1 MPTTP
6 ASAHIAAPASLI
18 DSPQAAWRLLTTLG
32 LVVLGNSSM
41 YVVSVVLPAVQ
52 AEFGVGRADASL
64 PYTLMMV
71 CLGLGGLWTGR
82 MADRHGLMPVLCV
95 GAVAVCGGFVWAGLS
110 GSIWIFGLAHGLMG
124 LVGSS
129 ATFAPLMA
137 DTALW
142 WNRQHGIEA
151 IGWRQTYVLMGLVC
165 GAGMLLLA
173 LRMRQRAPMVLMDVA
188 ASAVPASSSPSAE
201 GAALGASASPATAS
215 APLVPLALDRSR
227 PFGLRPVHAQLLL
240 CVAGVACC
248 VAMAMPQVHIVAYCT
263 DLGFGAARGAE
274 MLSLMLACG
283 IVSRLVSGVI
293 CDRIGGVRP
302 LLVGSALQGVGLM
315 LFLPFDGLVPL
326 YVISAM
332 FGLFQGGIVPAYA
345 IIIREYF
352 APQEAGARVGAVIMA
367 TLIGMALGG
376 WMSGWIFDVT
386 GSYQAAFI
394 NGMGWNL
401 LNLSIMGWLYW
412 RGRGPGGGGGRG
424 GAPGGIE
431 GTPAPQL

>member
-1 MPTTP
+1 MIGIIGHVDALTERRHAQIRVKLHRMRTTP

-110 GSIWIFGLAHGLMG
+110 GSIWVFGLAHGLMG

-129 ATFAPLMA
+129 ATFAPLIA

-142 WNRQHGIEA
+142 WNRRRGIAVAICASGNYIAGALWPPIVQHGIEA

-173 LRMRQRAPMVLMDVA
+173 LRMRQRAPMVLMDA
-188 ASAVPASSSPSAE
+188 AAVVPASSSPSAG
-201 GAALGASASPATAS
+201 GAALGAAASPATAS

-248 VAMAMPQVHIVAYCT
+248 VAMAMPHGVMECVN
-263 DLGFGAARGAE
+263 
-274 MLSLMLACG
+274 G
-283 IVSRLVSGVI
+283 IFEIFPKKNCSNTSTMGYSGVLNVEWI
-293 CDRIGGVRP
+293 A
-302 LLVGSALQGVGLM
+302 LL
-315 LFLPFDGLVPL
+315 
-326 YVISAM
+326 
-332 FGLFQGGIVPAYA
+332 
-345 IIIREYF
+345 
-352 APQEAGARVGAVIMA
+352 
-367 TLIGMALGG
+367 
-376 WMSGWIFDVT
+376 
-386 GSYQAAFI
+386 
-394 NGMGWNL
+394 
-401 LNLSIMGWLYW
+401 
-412 RGRGPGGGGGRG
+412 
-424 GAPGGIE
+424 
-431 GTPAPQL
+431 

>member
-110 GSIWIFGLAHGLMG
+110 GSIWGFGLAHGLMG

-142 WNRQHGIEA
+142 WNKRRGIAVA
-151 IGWRQTYVLMGLVC
+151 IC
-165 GAGMLLLA
+165 
-173 LRMRQRAPMVLMDVA
+173 
-188 ASAVPASSSPSAE
+188 AS
-201 GAALGASASPATAS
+201 
-215 APLVPLALDRSR
+215 
-227 PFGLRPVHAQLLL
+227 
-240 CVAGVACC
+240 
-248 VAMAMPQVHIVAYCT
+248 
-263 DLGFGAARGAE
+263 
-274 MLSLMLACG
+274 
-283 IVSRLVSGVI
+283 VI
-293 CDRIGGVRP
+293 
-302 LLVGSALQGVGLM
+302 
-315 LFLPFDGLVPL
+315 
-326 YVISAM
+326 
-332 FGLFQGGIVPAYA
+332 
-345 IIIREYF
+345 
-352 APQEAGARVGAVIMA
+352 
-367 TLIGMALGG
+367 
-376 WMSGWIFDVT
+376 
-386 GSYQAAFI
+386 
-394 NGMGWNL
+394 
-401 LNLSIMGWLYW
+401 
-412 RGRGPGGGGGRG
+412 
-424 GAPGGIE
+424 
-431 GTPAPQL
+431 